1 MDGNGRWAK
10 ERGLPAISGHRAGA
24 EAARNI
30 VKAAAD
36 LGVEYLTLYTFSS
49 ENWLRERS
57 WLDDFMGLLRW
68 YLKNELKQLMNHGV
82 RICVIGNTSLF
93 AQDIQDMIHH
103 VQEETKNNT
112 KITVVLALSYGGQD
126 EIVRACKAL
135 AYKVQKG
142 HMEPEDITVDVF
154 SNHLD
159 THHIPNPDLLIRT
172 SGEQR
177 ISNFL
182 LWQLAYTEFVFS
194 AALWPDFSQEHL
206 QDAINIYSQRNRRY
220 GLYTS

>member
-1 MDGNGRWAK
+1 M
-10 ERGLPAISGHRAGA
+10 PAISGHRAGA